1 MAVALAYAERLMP
14 QDPQVG
20 GRGLVVA
27 PRGSPGHLTRAARCA
42 LAGLAALA
50 VCAVAMLAAPAARG
64 DGDPGSDVLVYQQ
77 LFVASDAGMPVAQQ
91 LALGR
96 VLRAAAGAGFPVR
109 IAIVAK
115 RDDLGA
121 ITELWRRP
129 RAYAK
134 FLGIELST
142 AYAQRLIVVM
152 PNGFGFNW
160 PRHATSA
167 AYRQLAGIAIRPG
180 GVGLAEAAQRAV
192 QTLAGAAHVTLQVPA
207 ATGGETG
214 VSAPAAGG
222 AVGQPATQPNPGR
235 GTDTLLA
242 IIVAGVAALIA
253 LALGLRAGLRRRRR
267 RAARRHA
274 TEAPSAM
281 GDGPRAHLP
290 ARTLALVAG
299 AVVLFAT
306 AVGAA
311 VAVIATGPS
320 SSEAS
325 ALARNP
331 YLDPGTALSRPAP
344 QFTLTDQFGRS
355 VSLRQFRGKV
365 VIVAFNDSECTTIC
379 PLTTSAMADARS
391 MLGAA
396 ASRVQLLGVDA
407 NPKATSVQDVL
418 SYSELH
424 GLEHEWHFVTG
435 SLAHLEQVWKAYG
448 VEAEINRGQIAHT
461 PALFVIDPQGDLRR
475 LYLTQQSYAAVGQ
488 LGQLLAQEAAALL
501 PSHPRV
507 HSRLSYAPQPAIAPS
522 ARAVLPAAGGGS
534 VRLGAGARPRLT
546 LFFDTWDREVTGLG
560 GELDA
565 LNGYASSARRAGLP
579 ALTAVDEATV
589 EPSSAALPQFLH
601 ALPRPLTYPVAVD
614 TSGRV
619 GDGYEV
625 QGEPWFVLTSA
636 TGRILWYWQVTTSGW
651 LTRVGLAAH
660 VRAALARAPRVP
672 ASAAATDRELAASP
686 HALAALHGQASRLL
700 GGEPALAAR
709 LRALRGYPVVIN
721 AWASWCGPCRSEFS
735 LFAAASA
742 HFGRRVA
749 FLGVDTSDSPGD
761 ARAFLAQHHVSYPSY
776 QSSTTEL
783 DSVLPGGVEGLPTT
797 IYISRRGKVLYVHTG
812 QYEAQ
817 GTLDADIDTY
827 ALGG

>member
-1 MAVALAYAERLMP
+1 MAYAGRLMP

-27 PRGSPGHLTRAARCA
+27 PRGSPGRLTRAVGCA
-42 LAGLAALA
+42 LAALAALA

-109 IAIVAK
+109 VAIVAK

-129 RAYAK
+129 RAYAR

-160 PRHATSA
+160 PTHSTSA

-192 QTLAGAAHVTLQVPA
+192 QTLAGAAHVALHVPA
-207 ATGGETG
+207 GAGGGTG
-214 VSAPAAGG
+214 VPAPAAGG
-222 AVGQPATQPNPGR
+222 GVGQPAAQPNPGR

-242 IIVAGVAALIA
+242 ITVAGVAALVA
-253 LALGLRAGLRRRRR
+253 LAFGLRAGLRRRGRR
-267 RAARRHA
+267 RPARRHA
-274 TEAPSAM
+274 TEAPSAT
-281 GDGPRAHLP
+281 GDGPGARLP

-320 SSEAS
+320 SSDAS

-344 QFTLTDQFGRS
+344 EFTLTDQFGRS

-365 VIVAFNDSECTTIC
+365 VILAFNDSECTTIC

-424 GLEHEWHFVTG
+424 GLQQEWHFVTG
-435 SLAHLEQVWKAYG
+435 SLAHLERVWKAYG
-448 VEAEINRGQIAHT
+448 VEAEISRGQIAHT
-461 PALFVIDPQGDLRR
+461 PALFVIDPHGDLRR

-488 LGQLLAQEAAALL
+488 LGQLLAQEASALL

-522 ARAVLPAAGGGS
+522 ANAVLPAAGGGT
-534 VRLGAGARPRLT
+534 VRLGPGARPRLT

-565 LNGYASSARRAGLP
+565 LNGYASSAHRAGLP

-651 LTRVGLAAH
+651 LTRAGLAAH
-660 VRAALARAPRVP
+660 VRAALARAPRAP
-672 ASAAATDRELAASP
+672 ASVTAANHELAASP

-735 LFAAASA
+735 LFAAASV

-783 DSVLPGGVEGLPTT
+783 DAVLPGGVEGLPTT

-812 QYEAQ
+812 QYDAQ

-827 ALGG
+827 ALDG

>member
-1 MAVALAYAERLMP
+1 MP

-27 PRGSPGHLTRAARCA
+27 PRGSPGRLTRAARCA
-42 LAGLAALA
+42 LAGLPALA
-50 VCAVAMLAAPAARG
+50 VCAVAMLAAPVARG

-96 VLRAAAGAGFPVR
+96 VLRGAAGAGFPVR

-160 PRHATSA
+160 PRHSTAP

-192 QTLAGAAHVTLQVPA
+192 QKLAAAAHVTLHVPA
-207 ATGGETG
+207 GTGGATG

-222 AVGQPATQPNPGR
+222 VVGQPATQPNPGR

-242 IIVAGVAALIA
+242 IIVAGVAALVA

-267 RAARRHA
+267 RRPARRHA
-274 TEAPSAM
+274 TEEPSAV

-290 ARTLALVAG
+290 ARTLALVGG

-344 QFTLTDQFGRS
+344 EFTLTDQFGRS

-365 VIVAFNDSECTTIC
+365 VILAFNDSECTTIC

-396 ASRVQLLGVDA
+396 ASRVELLGVDA

-418 SYSELH
+418 SYS
-424 GLEHEWHFVTG
+424 
-435 SLAHLEQVWKAYG
+435 
-448 VEAEINRGQIAHT
+448 
-461 PALFVIDPQGDLRR
+461 
-475 LYLTQQSYAAVGQ
+475 
-488 LGQLLAQEAAALL
+488 
-501 PSHPRV
+501 
-507 HSRLSYAPQPAIAPS
+507 
-522 ARAVLPAAGGGS
+522 
-534 VRLGAGARPRLT
+534 
-546 LFFDTWDREVTGLG
+546 
-560 GELDA
+560 
-565 LNGYASSARRAGLP
+565 
-579 ALTAVDEATV
+579 
-589 EPSSAALPQFLH
+589 
-601 ALPRPLTYPVAVD
+601 
-614 TSGRV
+614 
-619 GDGYEV
+619 
-625 QGEPWFVLTSA
+625 
-636 TGRILWYWQVTTSGW
+636 
-651 LTRVGLAAH
+651 
-660 VRAALARAPRVP
+660 
-672 ASAAATDRELAASP
+672 
-686 HALAALHGQASRLL
+686 
-700 GGEPALAAR
+700 
-709 LRALRGYPVVIN
+709 
-721 AWASWCGPCRSEFS
+721 
-735 LFAAASA
+735 
-742 HFGRRVA
+742 
-749 FLGVDTSDSPGD
+749 
-761 ARAFLAQHHVSYPSY
+761 
-776 QSSTTEL
+776 
-783 DSVLPGGVEGLPTT
+783 
-797 IYISRRGKVLYVHTG
+797 
-812 QYEAQ
+812 
-817 GTLDADIDTY
+817 
-827 ALGG
+827 

>member
-1 MAVALAYAERLMP
+1 MP

-20 GRGLVVA
+20 GRGLAVA
-27 PRGSPGHLTRAARCA
+27 PRGSPGRPTRAARCA
-42 LAGLAALA
+42 LAALA
-50 VCAVAMLAAPAARG
+50 VCAVAMLAAPVARG

-109 IAIVAK
+109 VAIIAK

-129 RAYAK
+129 RAYAR

-142 AYAQRLIVVM
+142 AYAQRLLVVM

-160 PRHATSA
+160 PRHSTSA
-167 AYRQLAGIAIRPG
+167 AYRQLARIAIGPG
-180 GVGLAEAAQRAV
+180 GVGLADAAERAV
-192 QTLAGAAHVTLQVPA
+192 QTLAGAAHVTLHVPA
-207 ATGGETG
+207 GAPGGTGVPASATGGA
-214 VSAPAAGG
+214 VS
-222 AVGQPATQPNPGR
+222 QPATQPNPGR

-242 IIVAGVAALIA
+242 IIVAGVAALVA

-267 RAARRHA
+267 ARRHS
-274 TEAPSAM
+274 TDGPSAV
-281 GDGPRAHLP
+281 GHAPRARLP

-299 AVVLFAT
+299 AVALFAT
-306 AVGAA
+306 AIGAA
-311 VAVIATGPS
+311 VVVIVTGPS
-320 SSEAS
+320 SSQAS

-344 QFTLTDQFGRS
+344 EFTLTDQFGRQ
-355 VSLRQFRGKV
+355 VSLREFRGKV
-365 VIVAFNDSECTTIC
+365 VILAFNDSECTTIC

-424 GLEHEWHFVTG
+424 GLQHEWHFVTG

-448 VEAEINRGQIAHT
+448 VEAEISRGQIAHT
-461 PALFVIDPQGDLRR
+461 PALFVIDPHGDLRR

-488 LGQLLAQEAAALL
+488 LGQLLAQEASALL

-507 HSRLSYAPQPAIAPS
+507 HSGLSYAPQPAIAPS
-522 ARAVLPAAGGGS
+522 ASAVLPEAGGGT
-534 VRLGAGARPRLT
+534 VRLGPGARPRLT

-579 ALTAVDEATV
+579 ALTAVDEASV
-589 EPSSAALPQFLH
+589 EPSSAALPQFLR

-619 GDGYEV
+619 GDGYQV

-651 LTRVGLAAH
+651 LTRASLAAH
-660 VRAALARAPRVP
+660 VRAALARAPRAPV
-672 ASAAATDRELAASP
+672 SITAAGRELAASP
-686 HALAALHGQASRLL
+686 PPLAALHGQASRLL

-735 LFAAASA
+735 LFASASA

-749 FLGVDTSDSPGD
+749 FVGVDTSDSPGD

-797 IYISRRGKVLYVHTG
+797 IYISRGGKVLYVHTG

-817 GTLDADIDTY
+817 GSLDADIGTY
-827 ALGG
+827 ALDG

>member
-1 MAVALAYAERLMP
+1 MP

-20 GRGLVVA
+20 GRGLAVA
-27 PRGSPGHLTRAARCA
+27 PRGSPGRPTRAARCA
-42 LAGLAALA
+42 LAALA
-50 VCAVAMLAAPAARG
+50 VCAVAMLAAPVARG

-109 IAIVAK
+109 VAIIAK

-129 RAYAK
+129 RAYAR

-142 AYAQRLIVVM
+142 AYAQRLLVVM

-160 PRHATSA
+160 PRHSTSA
-167 AYRQLAGIAIRPG
+167 AYRQLARIAIGPG
-180 GVGLAEAAQRAV
+180 GVGLADAAERAV
-192 QTLAGAAHVTLQVPA
+192 QTLAGAAHVTLHVPA
-207 ATGGETG
+207 GAGGGTGVPASATGGA
-214 VSAPAAGG
+214 VS
-222 AVGQPATQPNPGR
+222 QPATQPNPGR

-242 IIVAGVAALIA
+242 IIVAGVAALVA

-267 RAARRHA
+267 ARRHS
-274 TEAPSAM
+274 TDGPSAV
-281 GDGPRAHLP
+281 GHAPRARLP

-299 AVVLFAT
+299 AVALFAT
-306 AVGAA
+306 AIGAA
-311 VAVIATGPS
+311 VVVIVTGPS
-320 SSEAS
+320 SSQAS

-344 QFTLTDQFGRS
+344 EFTLTDQFGRQ
-355 VSLRQFRGKV
+355 VSLREFRGKV
-365 VIVAFNDSECTTIC
+365 VILAFNDSECTTIC

-424 GLEHEWHFVTG
+424 GLQHEWHFVTG

-448 VEAEINRGQIAHT
+448 VEAEISRGQIAHT
-461 PALFVIDPQGDLRR
+461 PALFVIDPHGDLRR

-488 LGQLLAQEAAALL
+488 LGQLLAQEASALL

-507 HSRLSYAPQPAIAPS
+507 HSGLSYAPQPAIAPS
-522 ARAVLPAAGGGS
+522 ASAVLPEAGGGT
-534 VRLGAGARPRLT
+534 VRLGPGARPRLT

-579 ALTAVDEATV
+579 ALTAVDEASV
-589 EPSSAALPQFLH
+589 EPSSAALPQFLR

-619 GDGYEV
+619 GDGYQV

-651 LTRVGLAAH
+651 LTRASLAAH
-660 VRAALARAPRVP
+660 VRAALARAPRAPV
-672 ASAAATDRELAASP
+672 SITAAGRELAASP
-686 HALAALHGQASRLL
+686 PPLAALHGQASRLL

-735 LFAAASA
+735 LFASASA

-749 FLGVDTSDSPGD
+749 FVGVDTSDSPGD

-797 IYISRRGKVLYVHTG
+797 IYISRGGKVLYVHTG

-817 GTLDADIDTY
+817 GSLDADIGTY
-827 ALGG
+827 ALDG